1 MTVRPGRSLIFAAAV
16 LLAGSLLVFV
26 SAGVILIELAAVLA
40 LIGLAVAD
48 YFDLRKRLADVRVAR
63 QIPNVV
69 GRGRPFKVQ
78 WVLERDLPGRLRGE
92 WRDGLPSDCE
102 PRLLCRSLSLS
113 EREFVVERSNTLR
126 IPVRGEHAFGPMWV
140 RLVGRFGILEAQRS
154 FALPATVRVLP
165 ETYHSPDEL
174 QKEMGLTLL
183 FDKKTQARQHGTG
196 TEFESLTE
204 FRDGDDPRRIDWR
217 ATARMNRPI
226 IRRFQIERHR
236 DVLVLIDCGRLMG
249 ADVGHGSKLD
259 CAIDA
264 GLMVARVALQG
275 SDRCGMAL
283 FDDQVLGYLT
293 PVSGLSSLGAMADC
307 VYSATT
313 RWRETDFAR
322 MFSTLQQRHA
332 KRSLIVVL
340 SDMADLET
348 TERFR
353 ASLARLAKRHVV
365 LFAALQTP
373 ALEQQVYEP
382 LSDGLDAARHT
393 VALQLLREREQAL
406 HGIRRSG
413 VQVLDVAPSQ
423 LIVPLINRFIELR
436 QQSVL

>member
-1 MTVRPGRSLIFAAAV
+1 MTVRPGRSLIVAAA
-16 LLAGSLLVFV
+16 LMLAGSLLVFV
-26 SAGVILIELAAVLA
+26 SASVILVELAVVL
-40 LIGLAVAD
+40 LLTGVAVAD
-48 YFDLRKRLADVRVAR
+48 YFDLKKRLADVRVAR
-63 QIPNVV
+63 RLPNLV
-69 GRGRPFKVQ
+69 GRGRSFDVT
-78 WVLERDLPGRLRGE
+78 WVLERELPGPLRGE
-92 WRDGLPSDCE
+92 WRDGLPTDCD
-102 PRLLCRSLSLS
+102 PPLLCRSLSLS
-113 EREFVVERSNTLR
+113 DREFVVEQTSTLR
-126 IPVRGEHAFGPMWV
+126 IPVRGEHVFGPMWV
-140 RLVGRFGILEAQRS
+140 RLVGRFGILEAQRT
-154 FALPATVRVLP
+154 FALPATVRVVP

-174 QKEMGLTLL
+174 QKEMGVNLL
-183 FDKKTQARQHGTG
+183 FDKKTHARQHGTG

-236 DVLVLIDCGRLMG
+236 DVLLLVDCGRMMG
-249 ADVGHGSKLD
+249 ADVGRGSKLD

-264 GLMVARVALQG
+264 ALMLARVALQG

-307 VYSATT
+307 VYAATT

-322 MFSTLQQRHA
+322 MFATLQQRHA

-373 ALEQQVYEP
+373 ALEQQVSES
-382 LSDGLDAARHT
+382 LTDGLDAARHT
-393 VALQLLREREQAL
+393 VVLQLLREREQAL

-436 QQSVL
+436 QQSGL

>member
-1 MTVRPGRSLIFAAAV
+1 MTVRPGRSLIYAAAAM
-16 LLAGSLLVFV
+16 LAGSLLVFV
-26 SAGVILIELAAVLA
+26 SAGVILIEFAAVL
-40 LIGLAVAD
+40 LLTGLAVAD

-63 QIPNVV
+63 RLPNLV
-69 GRGRPFKVQ
+69 GRGRPFEVK
-78 WVLERDLPGRLRGE
+78 WVLERDLPGPLRGE
-92 WRDGLPSDCE
+92 WRDGLPSDCD
-102 PRLLCRSLSLS
+102 PPLLCRPLSLS
-113 EREFVVERSNTLR
+113 EREFVVEQTNTLR
-126 IPVRGEHAFGPMWV
+126 IPVRGEHTFGPMWV
-140 RLVGRFGILEAQRS
+140 RLVGRFGILEAQRT
-154 FALPATVRVLP
+154 FALPATVRVVP

-174 QKEMGLTLL
+174 QKEMGLNLL

-196 TEFESLTE
+196 TEFESLAE

-236 DVLVLIDCGRLMG
+236 DVLLLVDCGRMMG
-249 ADVGHGSKLD
+249 ADVGRGSKLD

-264 GLMVARVALQG
+264 ALMLARVALQG

-307 VYSATT
+307 VYAATT

-322 MFSTLQQRHA
+322 MFSMLQQRHA
-332 KRSLIVVL
+332 KRSLVVVL

-373 ALEQQVYEP
+373 ALEQQVREP
-382 LSDGLDAARHT
+382 LTDGLDAARHT

-436 QQSVL
+436 QQSGL

>member
-26 SAGVILIELAAVLA
+26 SASVILIELIAVLA
-40 LIGLAVAD
+40 LIGLAVVD
-48 YFDLRKRLADVRVAR
+48 YFDLQKRLADVRVTR
-63 QIPNVV
+63 RLPNVV
-69 GRGRPFKVQ
+69 GRGRPFHVL
-78 WVLERDLPGRLRGE
+78 WGLERDLPGRLRGE
-92 WRDGLPSDCE
+92 WRDGLPSECE
-102 PRLLCRSLSLS
+102 PPLLCQSLSLT
-113 EREFVVERSNTLR
+113 EREFVVEQSNTLR
-126 IPVRGEHAFGPMWV
+126 ISVRGEHTFGPMWV

-154 FALPATVRVLP
+154 VALPATVRVLP

-217 ATARMNRPI
+217 ATARMSRPI

-264 GLMVARVALQG
+264 GLMIARVALQG

-307 VYSATT
+307 VYAATT

-348 TERFR
+348 TDRFR
-353 ASLARLAKRHVV
+353 ASLGRLAKRHVV

-373 ALEQQVYEP
+373 ALEQQVCEP

>member
-1 MTVRPGRSLIFAAAV
+1 MIVRPGRSLILAAAAM
-16 LLAGSLLVFV
+16 LAGSLLVFV
-26 SAGVILIELAAVLA
+26 SAGVILVELAAVL
-40 LIGLAVAD
+40 LLTGLAFAD
-48 YFDLRKRLADVRVAR
+48 YFDLRTRLADVRVSR
-63 QIPNVV
+63 RLPNLV
-69 GRGRPFKVQ
+69 GRGRSFDVK
-78 WVLERDLPGRLRGE
+78 WMLERDLPGPLHGE
-92 WRDGLPSDCE
+92 WRDGFPSECE
-102 PRLLCRSLSLS
+102 PSLICRPLSLS
-113 EREFVVERSNTLR
+113 ARDFVAEQTNTLR
-126 IPVRGEHAFGPMWV
+126 IPVRGEHTFGPMWV
-140 RLVGRFGILEAQRS
+140 RLIGRFGILEAQRT
-154 FALPATVRVLP
+154 FALPGTVRVVP

-174 QKEMGLTLL
+174 QKEMGLNLL

-226 IRRFQIERHR
+226 VRRFQIERHR
-236 DVLVLIDCGRLMG
+236 DVLLLVDCGRMMG
-249 ADVGHGSKLD
+249 ADVGRGSKLD

-264 GLMVARVALQG
+264 ALMLARVALQG

-283 FDDQVLGYLT
+283 FDDQVLGYLS

-307 VYSATT
+307 VYAATT

-332 KRSLIVVL
+332 KRSLVVVL

-373 ALEQQVYEP
+373 ALEQQVREP
-382 LSDGLDAARHT
+382 LTDSLDAARHT

-436 QQSVL
+436 QQSGL

>member
-16 LLAGSLLVFV
+16 MLVGSPLVFV
-26 SAGVILIELAAVLA
+26 WDGIILVELAALLLLTA
-40 LIGLAVAD
+40 LAVVD
-48 YFDLRKRLADVRVAR
+48 SRDLRKRLADVRVTR
-63 QIPNVV
+63 RLPNVV
-69 GRGRPFKVQ
+69 GRGRPFESR
-78 WVLERDLPGRLRGE
+78 WVLERDLPGPLRGE
-92 WRDGLPSDCE
+92 WRDGLPRDCD
-102 PRLLCRSLSLS
+102 PPLLCRLLSLT
-113 EREFVVERSNTLR
+113 EKEFVAEQANTLR
-126 IPVRGEHAFGPMWV
+126 IPVRGEHSFGPMWL
-140 RLVGRFGILEAQRS
+140 RLVGPFGVLEAQRA
-154 FALPATVRVLP
+154 FDLPATVRVMP

-174 QKEMGLTLL
+174 QKEKGLNLL
-183 FDKKTQARQHGTG
+183 FDKKTHARQHGTG

-204 FRDGDDPRRIDWR
+204 FREGDDPRRIDWR

-226 IRRFQIERHR
+226 VRRFQIERHR
-236 DVLVLIDCGRLMG
+236 DVLLLIDCGRLMG
-249 ADVGHGSKLD
+249 ADVGRGSKLD

-264 GLMVARVALQG
+264 GLMLARVALQG

-283 FDDQVLGYLT
+283 FDDQVLGYLS

-307 VYSATT
+307 VYAATT

-322 MFSTLQQRHA
+322 MFATLQQRHA
-332 KRSLIVVL
+332 KRSLVVVI

-353 ASLARLAKRHVV
+353 TSLARLAKRHVV

-373 ALEQQVYEP
+373 ALEQQVHET
-382 LSDGLDAARHT
+382 LTDGLDAARHT

-423 LIVPLINRFIELR
+423 LIAPLINRFIELR
-436 QQSVL
+436 QQSGL